1 MAIRGGLGDMALM
14 EGVSLDHDV
23 WTEEAV
29 LVKWVYHSA
38 ESDMIAL
45 LMKEIQYSYV
55 KIDVWFIELM
65 FSQGISQSFNVKLY
79 VNTLTI
85 HILILSLT

>member
-14 EGVSLDHDV
+14 EGVSLGHDV
-23 WTEEAV
+23 CTEEAV

-38 ESDMIAL
+38 ESDMISL